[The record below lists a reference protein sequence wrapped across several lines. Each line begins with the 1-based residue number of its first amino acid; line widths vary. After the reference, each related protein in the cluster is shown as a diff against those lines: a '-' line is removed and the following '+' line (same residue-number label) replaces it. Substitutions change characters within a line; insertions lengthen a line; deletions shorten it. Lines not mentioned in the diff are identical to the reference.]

1 MLAKSHTVERADC
14 VNRLRRASKDR
25 KQFLVN
31 MPKNCYNISMIRL
44 VIRLSETLI
53 AFALIAL
60 IYAVVSWNI
69 FGQPTFL
76 SSGIDCMPSPNI
88 QNGLN
93 IIEEKASA
101 AKPFFRDGSMFGNY
115 CATR

>member
-1 MLAKSHTVERADC
+1 
-14 VNRLRRASKDR
+14 
-25 KQFLVN
+25 
-31 MPKNCYNISMIRL
+31 MIGI
-44 VIRLSETLI
+44 VIRLIETIVTFILI
-53 AFALIAL
+53 VL

-69 FGQPTFL
+69 FGKPTFL
-76 SSGIDCMPSPNI
+76 SSGIDCMPSTNI

-115 CATR
+115 CATN